1 MACDRVRVVAP
12 FFQMQQL
19 VGMGMVAKVQKLG
32 LVTTV
37 TWFFL
42 RWKDIYIQKLIPH
55 HKTEE
60 VCTFLPTSC

>member
-1 MACDRVRVVAP
+1 VVAP

-19 VGMGMVAKVQKLG
+19 VGMGMVAKARKLG

-42 RWKDIYIQKLIPH
+42 RWKDVYIQKLKPH
-55 HKTEE
+55 HKTDK